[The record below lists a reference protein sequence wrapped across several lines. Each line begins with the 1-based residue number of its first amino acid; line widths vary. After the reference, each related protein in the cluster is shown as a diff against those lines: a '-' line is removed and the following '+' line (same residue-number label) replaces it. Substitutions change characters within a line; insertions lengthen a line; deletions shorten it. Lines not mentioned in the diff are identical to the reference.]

1 MSRFLEVLEKEIA
14 AHPDRPAFLNSR
26 TGGGSSHR
34 LTYGELDAWSD
45 AVAAYLVDAAPVG
58 KPVVIYGHKSPLMLV
73 CFIAAAKAGLTYA
86 PVDIAYPADR
96 VNDILAQIG
105 HPLVISLADGDFA
118 GDESLASSVMGAAAV
133 RAAIAAGRSVGRECW
148 IDEIGRA
155 SCRERV

>member
-1 MSRFLEVLEKEIA
+1 MDVSRFLEVLEKEIA

-96 VNDILAQIG
+96 SEEHTSELQSPWN
-105 HPLVISLADGDFA
+105 
-118 GDESLASSVMGAAAV
+118 
-133 RAAIAAGRSVGRECW
+133 
-148 IDEIGRA
+148 
-155 SCRERV
+155 